1 MIPGQLITV
10 TRTVIG
16 SRAPG
21 RDILLGSGPMLRRP
35 VLGVLGLLGLAA
47 CDTSVHAVDL
57 PDAPLISAAC
67 MEATQHSD
75 LAWIEDNV
83 FKKSCVFS
91 ACHKGRALDAGRLT
105 LEAGKSHAALV
116 DVTSDRYDTWKLV
129 VPGDPVKSYLMVV
142 IDPKVDDKGNP
153 VDPDGF
159 DGPITPDVGPMPQNS
174 TLLCKEKRDA
184 IQRWIEAGA
193 PAIGGVDAGLDAA
206 PAPDARGD
214 AGVDAAPPPDAL
226 PDAL

>member
-1 MIPGQLITV
+1 
-10 TRTVIG
+10 
-16 SRAPG
+16 
-21 RDILLGSGPMLRRP
+21 MLRRT
-35 VLGVLGLLGLAA
+35 VLGVLALAA
-47 CDTSVHAVDL
+47 CDTSVHTVEL
-57 PDAPLISAAC
+57 PDAPLISPSC
-67 MEATQHSD
+67 VEATQHSD
-75 LAWIEDNV
+75 LEWIEANV

-159 DGPITPDVGPMPQNS
+159 DGPITADVGPMPQNS

-193 PAIGGVDAGLDAA
+193 PAVGGADAGIDAA
-206 PAPDARGD
+206 PAPDA
-214 AGVDAAPPPDAL
+214 GVDAALPPDAL